1 MSECRALT
9 NFVGNGVASV
19 VVSHWEKEL
28 NHDTLHKELNN
39 PGSTVTDPDL
49 QPLTRHAH

>member
-1 MSECRALT
+1 
-9 NFVGNGVASV
+9 VAAV

-28 NHDTLHKELNN
+28 NHDTLKAELAH

-49 QPLTRHAH
+49 QPLKSPAHAH

>member
-9 NFVGNGVASV
+9 NFVGNGVAAV

-28 NHDTLHKELNN
+28 NHDTMKAELAN
-39 PGSTVTDPDL
+39 PGSTVPVSDL
-49 QPLTRHAH
+49 EPLEPVRA